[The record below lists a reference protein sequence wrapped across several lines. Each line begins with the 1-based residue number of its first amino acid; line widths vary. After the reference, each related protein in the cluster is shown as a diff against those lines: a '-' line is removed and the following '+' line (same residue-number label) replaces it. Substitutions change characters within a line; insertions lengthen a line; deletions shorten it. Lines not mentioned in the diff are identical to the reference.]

1 MILLARGLIKSVFKT
16 YIFIII
22 FFNGKKKTKKEKKKK
37 AQDVHYIWA
46 EKGGPPIR
54 WVDDQVG
61 FASGLELQS
70 AIIMSREHGTSP

>member
-22 FFNGKKKTKKEKKKK
+22 FFNGNIKKKEKKKKEEK

-70 AIIMSREHGTSP
+70 AIITTN